1 MSHNKKIIAIWYFPG
16 TNCEMESMAACK
28 LLGAKPKLVMV
39 KDLIKRKVLVTDCD
53 LVWFPGG
60 FSGGD
65 YISTGIIAA
74 SMIKNVMP
82 EFLESG
88 IPGLF
93 ICNGFQ
99 IGMRAK
105 IFGPDL
111 SLVTNDSGTFC
122 SHPVSHFVE
131 RSNCLWTKG
140 LEDRILGFPA
150 AHGGGKVVGSGKK
163 NVVMTY
169 FGFSPNGGTIAALC
183 NDAGNL
189 LGIMDHPERPYGN
202 KDGLEI
208 IANGIKAV

>member
-1 MSHNKKIIAIWYFPG
+1 MLRNKKTIAIWYFPG

-28 LLGAKPKLVMV
+28 YLGVKPKLVMV
-39 KDLIKRKVLVTDCD
+39 NDLITRKILVTDCD
-53 LVWFPGG
+53 LAWWPGG

-74 SMIKNVMP
+74 SMVKDIVP
-82 EFLESG
+82 EFLASG

-99 IGMRAK
+99 IAMRAK
-105 IFGPDL
+105 VFGPGL

-122 SHPVSHFVE
+122 SHPVAHYVE
-131 RSNCLWTKG
+131 SSNCLWTKG
-140 LEDRILGFPA
+140 LEGMILRFPS
-150 AHGGGKVVGSGKK
+150 AHGGGKIVGDGKK

-169 FGFSPNGGTIAALC
+169 HGFSPNGGTVAALS

-208 IANGIKAV
+208 IANGLRAV